1 MKFVPYEDGSFDI
14 YFNKVDREIINKK
27 GIIQIDNSVS
37 NLMADVMI
45 NTAVQI
51 KKYHTTGDMK
61 KDFIPRSEKDNEYDF
76 LDKKTKMK
84 TIKIGKKYF
93 FVGVIDDWNRKTSR
107 KKNTIPRSFLSNDI
121 TNRR

>member
-1 MKFVPYEDGSFDI
+1 
-14 YFNKVDREIINKK
+14 
-27 GIIQIDNSVS
+27 
-37 NLMADVMI
+37 MADVMI

-93 FVGVIDDWNRKTSR
+93 FVGVIDD
-107 KKNTIPRSFLSNDI
+107 
-121 TNRR
+121 

>member
-1 MKFVPYEDGSFDI
+1 MESSLNTIKIKEQYLEWGKKINMKFVPYEDGSFDI

-51 KKYHTTGDMK
+51 KKYHTTGDME
-61 KDFIPRSEKDNEYDF
+61 KDFIPRSKKDNEYDF

-84 TIKIGKKYF
+84 MIF
-93 FVGVIDDWNRKTSR
+93 L
-107 KKNTIPRSFLSNDI
+107 KNLYI
-121 TNRR
+121 